1 MDLIGLPLA
10 RKLLKSKWALFIG
23 RFIGANG
30 CNVIEILIKIVSG
43 ILLMSLAFAIGFG
56 LWHVIEIPLRRWRQS
71 AFDYVYVDDNGNVR
85 ELNAAEEEYVTTA
98 IFPEGDA
105 DRYIKSRYESLT
117 PDGRLA
123 GYLRR
128 RQLPRHIT
136 VGPPPGNAVPDS

>member
-1 MDLIGLPLA
+1 
-10 RKLLKSKWALFIG
+10 
-23 RFIGANG
+23 
-30 CNVIEILIKIVSG
+30 
-43 ILLMSLAFAIGFG
+43 MSLAFAIGFG
-56 LWHVIEIPLRRWRQS
+56 LWRVIEIPLRRWRES

-117 PDGRLA
+117 SDGRLA

-128 RQLPRHIT
+128 RQLPRQIPIGPASGNT
-136 VGPPPGNAVPDS
+136 VSDF